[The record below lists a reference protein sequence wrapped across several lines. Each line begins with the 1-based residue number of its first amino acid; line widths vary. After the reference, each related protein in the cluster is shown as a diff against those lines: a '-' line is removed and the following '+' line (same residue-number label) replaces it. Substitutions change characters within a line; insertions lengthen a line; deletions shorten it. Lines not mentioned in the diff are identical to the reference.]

1 MGRAEFEVAVTQPEE
16 RLRWKLERWSENVE
30 TSRMQA
36 EHCVLNT
43 EMDLKPGLRVPFG
56 GVEYGEERLGTGS
69 WRNCNI

>member
-1 MGRAEFEVAVTQPEE
+1 
-16 RLRWKLERWSENVE
+16 
-30 TSRMQA
+30 MQA